1 MKKLIATALLTAS
14 LLMPFT
20 VNASR
25 TITWQTKFGNKVYYA
40 TVLKVTKVDHKK
52 NKVYCKNWCGY
63 PYQFVGVEDLEKG
76 DNIACIMWTKWTSDI
91 RDDVPLSPKY
101 ERLDLIE
108 KVK

>member
-20 VNASR
+20 VNANR
-25 TITWQTKFGNKVYYA
+25 TVTWQTKISGKTYYA
-40 TVLKVTKVDHKK
+40 TVLKVTKVDRKK

-63 PYQFVGVEDLEKG
+63 PYQFTGVEDLEKG
-76 DNIACIMWTKWTSDI
+76 DDIACIMWTKWTSNI
-91 RDDVPLSPKY
+91 KDDVPLTAKY

>member
-1 MKKLIATALLTAS
+1 MKRIIVTALLTAS

-20 VNASR
+20 VNANR
-25 TITWQTKFGNKVYYA
+25 TVTWQTKFGNKTYYA
-40 TVLKVTKVDHKK
+40 TVLKVTKIDRKK

-63 PYQFVGVEDLEKG
+63 PYQFTGVEDLEKG
-76 DNIACIMWTKWTSDI
+76 DDIACIMWTKWTSNI
-91 RDDVPLSPKY
+91 KDDVPLAAKY